1 MKKKEG
7 YEMNKQEIALL
18 FNRIKNHYNTFTTSD
33 EKIQEWYRFLKD
45 YHNEDVNR
53 RLDEYLKC
61 EYDQPPLCMSL
72 TRGIEKIKRD
82 TNNSWTTCC
91 DICKE
96 HITIYDNDMTDF
108 DKHYRKCQK
117 IDFIDR
123 QSKAILG
130 EVIDK
135 EEYYAM
141 PDKELDEQYQRVME
155 SYRKIKRGNILK
167 RIPDEE

>member
-1 MKKKEG
+1 
-7 YEMNKQEIALL
+7 MNK
-18 FNRIKNHYNTFTTSD
+18 IKSIYNTFSLD
-33 EKIQEWYRFLKD
+33 EDKVNEWYRFLKD
-45 YHNEDVNR
+45 YNADEVLKKYEEYVVRNE
-53 RLDEYLKC
+53 
-61 EYDQPPLCMSL
+61 QPPIIFSL
-72 TRGIEKIKRD
+72 IKNLSKIQRN

-96 HITIYDNDMTDF
+96 HITIYDNDMTEF

-130 EVIDK
+130 EIIDK
-135 EEYYAM
+135 EKYYAM
-141 PDKELDEQYQRVME
+141 SDNELEEIYQRIME